1 MIGAI
6 VLAMRRLV
14 PVLALAIVP
23 VPALA
28 QGTAPAGKTVSSAVT
43 QPLADVNLKR
53 RELPPEVLAIRDNPY
68 AMDNARDCAAITAEV
83 RKLDEALGPDF
94 DQIEI
99 DPDTRKRKEAAA
111 SAAGGLVSSLIPFRF
126 LIREISGATK
136 AERDYREALYAG
148 IVRRSFL
155 KGIGQERK
163 CALPGRPLH
172 PLEGAS
178 DAAAQVIKGGDD
190 K

>member
-1 MIGAI
+1 MNSARWTMIGIAA
-6 VLAMRRLV
+6 VSMLGLAH
-14 PVLALAIVP
+14 
-23 VPALA
+23 A
-28 QGTAPAGKTVSSAVT
+28 QGAAPPGKTVGDAVT
-43 QPLADVNLKR
+43 QPLSDVNLKR
-53 RELPPEVLAIRDNPY
+53 RELPPEILAIRDHPY
-68 AMDNARDCAAITAEV
+68 AMENVRDCAAITAEV
-83 RKLDEALGPDF
+83 RKLDAALGPDF
-94 DQIEI
+94 DEIEI
-99 DPDTRKRKEAAA
+99 DPEARKRKEAAA
-111 SAAGGLVSSLIPFRF
+111 SAAGGLVSSFIPFRF
-126 LIREISGATK
+126 ILREVSGATK

-148 IVRRSFL
+148 IVRRGFL

>member
-1 MIGAI
+1 MGTFFKIMAST
-6 VLAMRRLV
+6 
-14 PVLALAIVP
+14 ALLLPTGVAH
-23 VPALA
+23 A
-28 QGTAPAGKTVSSAVT
+28 QGSAPPGKSVGSAVT
-43 QPLADVNLKR
+43 QPLADINVKR

-68 AMDNARDCAAITAEV
+68 VMANVRNCADITAEV
-83 RKLDEALGPDF
+83 RKLNEALGPDF
-94 DQIEI
+94 DEIEL
-99 DPDTRKRKEAAA
+99 DPDARKRKEAAA

-148 IVRRSFL
+148 IVRRAFL

-163 CALPGRPLH
+163 CALPARPLH

-178 DAAAQVIKGGDD
+178 DAAAQVIRGGDD